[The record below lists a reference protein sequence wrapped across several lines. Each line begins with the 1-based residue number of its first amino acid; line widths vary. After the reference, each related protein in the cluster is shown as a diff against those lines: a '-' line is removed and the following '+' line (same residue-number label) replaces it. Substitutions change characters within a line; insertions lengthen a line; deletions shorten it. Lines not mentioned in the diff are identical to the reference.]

1 MVNWRDA
8 KLTVQTHN
16 ENKTLFRRYG
26 GALVQP
32 CTEGPDEIAFYVQLQ
47 I

>member
-1 MVNWRDA
+1 MVNRKDA

-16 ENKTLFRRYG
+16 EKETLFRREG
-26 GALVQP
+26 GALGQP
-32 CTEGPDEIAFYVQLQ
+32 CTEGPDEIALYVQLQ